1 MTNSAI
7 ELFKC
12 RITSLT
18 VFLVIFETKC
28 EVYDGVYIQ
37 TSVQYKG
44 LNPWLMK
51 RILRNPPLRSFTVD
65 I

>member
-1 MTNSAI
+1 MANSAI

-12 RITSLT
+12 RIASLT
-18 VFLVIFETKC
+18 VFLVICATRC
-28 EVYDGVYIQ
+28 EVFDGVYIQ

-51 RILRNPPLRSFTVD
+51 HIFRNPPLGSFTVD